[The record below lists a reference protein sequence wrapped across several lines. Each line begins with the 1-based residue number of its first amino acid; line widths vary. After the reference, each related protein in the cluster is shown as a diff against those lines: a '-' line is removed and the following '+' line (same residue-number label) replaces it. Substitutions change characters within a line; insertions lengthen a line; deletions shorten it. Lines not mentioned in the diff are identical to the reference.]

1 MGDVYSRR
9 VSFNEKLYLAS
20 DSKVLGFCI
29 QIVMVGQGPSSS
41 SSSSSSSSTA
51 LSPAA
56 LTTAVAAAAVANP
69 GARLVLRGV
78 LGFARWVATGPVPPV
93 RVLPGWTDD
102 VPPPELERWLSPAT
116 GPTCEVVL
124 CPGTPGRVVFRCFHG
139 VMDARGL
146 LHFAEDVF
154 RALRG
159 EAPVG
164 SDCTLNDTEMVRS
177 LSSQTRPML
186 KGERLAVTATTT
198 GPAKASAMIH
208 QRLTVEK
215 PGTSLVARIAAALAR
230 HATQFHTTPTRVM
243 VPVDLRN
250 YQKSVRA
257 TGNMT
262 CPLFLDVD
270 GAADWKAV
278 QKDIVKRLVAKDPI
292 RLDPTERWAVW
303 FPIWAIRILFGL
315 WNGAHIRS
323 RRFPASAL
331 VSHMALPTAGALRC
345 DGFHVSGAYFLP
357 NQDNFLPLVVAIISD
372 ADRAIIVVSAPGA
385 LVDVAQLAA
394 VCTSIRHAAIG

>member
-1 MGDVYSRR
+1 MADVYSRR

-20 DSKVLGFCI
+20 DSRVLGFCI
-29 QIVMVGQGPSSS
+29 QIVMEGQGLAEA
-41 SSSSSSSSTA
+41 SSSSSSSTA

-56 LTTAVAAAAVANP
+56 LATAVAAAAVANP
-69 GARLVLRGV
+69 GSRLVLRGV
-78 LGFARWVATGPVPPV
+78 LGFARWVAKGPVPPV
-93 RVLPGWTDD
+93 RVLTGWTADG
-102 VPPPELERWLSPAT
+102 PPRDLEQWLPPAT

-124 CPGTPGRVVFRCFHG
+124 CPGTPDRLVFRCFHG

-159 EAPVG
+159 EPLVG

-177 LSSQTRPML
+177 MSSQTRPML

-208 QRLTVEK
+208 HRLTIEK

-230 HATQFHTTPTRVM
+230 HARQFHATPTRVM

-250 YQKSVRA
+250 YQKSARA

-262 CPLFLDVD
+262 CPLFLEVD
-270 GAADWKAV
+270 GAADWKTV
-278 QKDIVKRLVAKDPI
+278 QKDIVKRLVAKEPI
-292 RLDPTERWAVW
+292 KLDPTEQLAVW
-303 FPIWAIRILFGL
+303 LPIWAIRVLFGL

-331 VSHMALPTAGALRC
+331 VSHMALPAAEQLSC
-345 DGFHVSGAYFLP
+345 PGFHIASAWFLP
-357 NQDNFLPLVVAIISD
+357 NQDNFLPLVVAIISN
-372 ADRAIIVVSAPGA
+372 ADRATIVVSAPGA
-385 LVDVAQLAA
+385 LVEAAQLAA
-394 VCTSIRHAAIG
+394 VCASIREAAAG

>member
-1 MGDVYSRR
+1 VAEVYSRR

-20 DSKVLGFCI
+20 DSRALGFCI
-29 QIVMVGQGPSSS
+29 QIVMEGQGLPEA
-41 SSSSSSSSTA
+41 SSTS
-51 LSPAA
+51 LSLAPERLAV
-56 LTTAVAAAAVANP
+56 AVAAAATANP

-93 RVLPGWTDD
+93 RVLTGWTADG
-102 VPPPELERWLSPAT
+102 PPRDLEQWLPPAT

-124 CPGTPGRVVFRCFHG
+124 CPGTPDRLVFRCFHG

-154 RALRG
+154 RSLRG
-159 EAPVG
+159 EPLVG

-177 LSSQTRPML
+177 MSSQTRPML
-186 KGERLAVTATTT
+186 KGERLAVTATST

-215 PGTSLVARIAAALAR
+215 PGTSLVARIAAGLAR
-230 HATQFHTTPTRVM
+230 HATQFHSTPTRVM

-257 TGNMT
+257 TGNLT
-262 CPLFLDVD
+262 CPLFLEVD

-278 QKDIVKRLVAKDPI
+278 QKDIVKRLVAKEPI
-292 RLDPTERWAVW
+292 KLDPTEWWAVW

-331 VSHMALPTAGALRC
+331 VSHMALPGAEELSC
-345 DGFHVSGAYFLP
+345 PGFHIASAWFLP
-357 NQDNFLPLVVAIISD
+357 NQDNFLPLVVAIISN
-372 ADRAIIVVSAPGA
+372 ADRATILVSAPSA
-385 LVDVAQLAA
+385 LVDAAQLTA
-394 VCTSIRHAAIG
+394 VCGSIREAAAG